1 MCLAK
6 MTNNMDK
13 QTMRLAFKARRQAM
27 SEAECN
33 ERAKSLCEWIMS
45 SEAYQKAQ
53 TIMAYLAMPKEAN
66 LDSLIEQALA
76 AGKKVYVPVCI
87 SKTEMVAAELISLD
101 AVSVGVLRIRIPQE
115 PYNCIAPTDLDLI
128 LVPGV
133 AFDIAGGRMGMGA
146 GYYDRFLAEVAT
158 ERCVGVAWDIQVVS
172 ESIPMDVHDKR
183 LGALIT
189 DARSLQFF
197 SRC

>member
-1 MCLAK
+1 

-27 SEAECN
+27 SEGECN
-33 ERAKSLCEWIMS
+33 ERGQALCERIMA
-45 SEAYQKAQ
+45 SEAYKKAH

-66 LDSLIEQALA
+66 LDRLIEKALA
-76 AGKKVYVPVCI
+76 AGKKVYVPVCV
-87 SKTEMVAAELISLD
+87 SKTEMIAAELKSLE
-101 AVSVGVLRIRIPQE
+101 AITLGVLRIRIPAE
-115 PYNCIAPTDLDLI
+115 PYECIAPTDLDLI

-133 AFDIAGGRMGMGA
+133 AFDVAGGRMGMGA
-146 GYYDRFLAEVAT
+146 GYYDRFLADVSA
-158 ERCVGVAWDIQVVS
+158 ERCVGVAWDTQVVS

-189 DARSLQFF
+189 DKQSLQFK
-197 SRC
+197 

>member
-33 ERAKSLCEWIMS
+33 ERAKSLCERIMS
-45 SEAYQKAQ
+45 SEVYQNAQ

-76 AGKKVYVPVCI
+76 AGKKYMYQYV
-87 SKTEMVAAELISLD
+87 
-101 AVSVGVLRIRIPQE
+101 
-115 PYNCIAPTDLDLI
+115 
-128 LVPGV
+128 LV
-133 AFDIAGGRMGMGA
+133 
-146 GYYDRFLAEVAT
+146 
-158 ERCVGVAWDIQVVS
+158 
-172 ESIPMDVHDKR
+172 KR
-183 LGALIT
+183 NG
-189 DARSLQFF
+189 
-197 SRC
+197 SR